1 METFLKV
8 TNLSKSYP
16 SPEGEEKV
24 NVFSDVNLEISKGS
38 SAAIVGPSGSGKS
51 TLLNLIGTLD
61 KPDSGEIYVDG
72 RTTRNFS
79 ADEASE
85 FRNQSI
91 GFIFQSHHLLP
102 QCTVMENLMVPA
114 LAGFGN
120 LKGKELHQR
129 AEKLLEK
136 VGLSHRLNHRPA
148 EISGGEKQR
157 VAVARALMN
166 EPQLLLADEPT
177 GALDK
182 ENSEKLIE
190 LLVELNQTLEL
201 TLLLVTHSSQIAK
214 AMMQTYRMDAGKLV
228 ESCS

>member
-8 TNLSKSYP
+8 INLSKTYL
-16 SPEGEEKV
+16 SPDEEEKV
-24 NVFSDVNLEISKGS
+24 DVFNEVNLEMPKGS
-38 SAAIVGPSGSGKS
+38 SVAIVGPSGSGKS

-61 KPDSGEIYVDG
+61 KADRGEIYVDG
-72 RTTRNFS
+72 RSIGNFS
-79 ADEASE
+79 ASEASGY
-85 FRNQSI
+85 RNQSI

-102 QCTVMENLMVPA
+102 QCTVLENVMVPA

-120 LKGKELHQR
+120 LNGKELHQR
-129 AEKLLEK
+129 AVELLEK

-157 VAVARALMN
+157 VAVARALIN
-166 EPQLLLADEPT
+166 QPHLLLADEPT

-182 ENSEKLIE
+182 ENSEKLVE

-214 AMMQTYRMDAGKLV
+214 AMTQTYHMDEGKLV
-228 ESCS
+228 ES

>member
-1 METFLKV
+1 MEIFLKL

-24 NVFSDVNLEISKGS
+24 GIFGDVNLEIPKGS

-61 KPDSGEIYVDG
+61 KPDGGEVYVGG
-72 RTTRNFS
+72 RSTGKFTES
-79 ADEASE
+79 EASE

-102 QCTVMENLMVPA
+102 QCTVIENVMVPA

-120 LKGKELHQR
+120 LTGKELHQR
-129 AEKLLEK
+129 AKELLEK
-136 VGLSHRLNHRPA
+136 VGLSHRMNHRPS

-157 VAVARALMN
+157 VAVARALIN
-166 EPQLLLADEPT
+166 KPDLLLADEPT

-182 ENSEKLIE
+182 VNSEKLIE
-190 LLVELNQTLEL
+190 LLVELNQALAL
-201 TLLLVTHSSQIAK
+201 TLLMVTHSPEISKQMK
-214 AMMQTYRMDAGKLV
+214 ATYLMDEGKLT
-228 ESCS
+228 EF

>member
-1 METFLKV
+1 MEIFLKL

-24 NVFSDVNLEISKGS
+24 DVFGDVNLEIPKGS

-61 KPDSGEIYVDG
+61 KPDGGEVYVGG
-72 RTTRNFS
+72 RSTGKFTES
-79 ADEASE
+79 EASE

-102 QCTVMENLMVPA
+102 QCTVIENVMVPA

-120 LKGKELHQR
+120 LTGKELHQR
-129 AEKLLEK
+129 AKELLEK
-136 VGLSHRLNHRPA
+136 VGLSHRMNHRPS

-157 VAVARALMN
+157 VAVARALIN
-166 EPQLLLADEPT
+166 KPDLLLADEPT

-182 ENSEKLIE
+182 VNSEKLIE
-190 LLVELNQTLEL
+190 LLVELNQALAL
-201 TLLLVTHSSQIAK
+201 TLLMVTHSPEISKQMK
-214 AMMQTYRMDAGKLV
+214 ATYLMDEGKLT
-228 ESCS
+228 EFGI

>member
-8 TNLSKSYP
+8 INLSKSYH
-16 SPEGEEKV
+16 SPDGEEKV
-24 NVFSDVNLEISKGS
+24 DVFSDVNLEISRGS

-61 KPDSGEIYVDG
+61 KPNSGEIYVDG
-72 RTTRNFS
+72 RTTGNFS
-79 ADEASE
+79 ANEASK
-85 FRNQSI
+85 FRNQSV

-102 QCTVMENLMVPA
+102 QCTVTENVMVPA

-129 AEKLLEK
+129 AEELLEK
-136 VGLSHRLNHRPA
+136 VGLSHRMNHRPS

-157 VAVARALMN
+157 VAVARALIN
-166 EPQLLLADEPT
+166 QPDLLLADEPT

-182 ENSEKLIE
+182 SNSKKLIK
-190 LLVELNQTLEL
+190 LLVELNQALAL
-201 TLLLVTHSSQIAK
+201 TLLMVTHSQEISKQMK
-214 AMMQTYRMDAGKLV
+214 ATYLMDEGKLT
-228 ESCS
+228 EFKT